1 MTQED
6 FTESVLDY
14 CEIDEQIKSLNK
26 QKNDLKDKICAF
38 MDEEG
43 IDKVV
48 VSGYSLSRSVSHRT
62 TVDEDK
68 LLSVVKGWYVKDTD
82 GLIKTKEYV
91 DTDVLEDLTYKGLVT
106 PTELKELETCRNV
119 TEVVTLRPSK
129 RKGG

>member
-6 FTESVLDY
+6 FNESVLDY

-26 QKNDLKDKICAF
+26 QKNDLKDKICAY

-43 IDKVV
+43 IDKTV
-48 VSGYSLSRSVSHRT
+48 VSGYSLTRSVSHRT

-68 LLSVVKGWYVKDTD
+68 LLKVVKGWSVRNTV

-91 DTDVLEDLTYKGLVT
+91 DTDVLEDLTYNGHI
-106 PTELKELETCRNV
+106 PPSELKELDVCRQV
-119 TEVVTLRPSK
+119 TEVVTLRPTK

>member
-6 FTESVLDY
+6 FNENVFDY
-14 CEIDEQIKSLNK
+14 CELDEQIKSLTK
-26 QKNDLKDKICAF
+26 QKNELKDKICAY

-43 IDKVV
+43 VDKAV
-48 VSGYSLSRSVSHRT
+48 VSGYSLTKSVSHRT
-62 TVDEDK
+62 TVDEDR
-68 LLSVVKGWYVKDTD
+68 LLVVVKGWHVKDTD

-106 PTELKELETCRNV
+106 PTELKGLEACRKV

-129 RKGG
+129 RNGG